1 MTENRKRVRVTVA
14 GQQRAAL
21 IRAPA
26 QAVVRTVTVDAL
38 PVRRVDTDPY
48 EGPYEVTPGPAAQV
62 LLTNGL
68 RMTANVT
75 INPIP
80 NNYGLITW
88 DGSKLRVS

>member
-1 MTENRKRVRVTVA
+1 MPEIGKLKQIRQGEIRILGVTSGTIRPARVQTA
-14 GQQRAAL
+14 IIDFG
-21 IRAPA
+21 
-26 QAVVRTVTVDAL
+26 
-38 PVRRVDTDPY
+38 TDPY

-62 LLTNGL
+62 LLTNDL

-88 DGSKLRVS
+88 NGSVLTVS